1 MQFAT
6 AKPIDRNAKA
16 MAWGVL
22 VGIVLMLGAT
32 VAEAR
37 SPLDRSVNLSSRQ
50 WQLVDRMTQTTVFAA
65 LGINIVRGVDAIER
79 TRVQFAHT
87 LTALREG
94 DAELGL
100 VAPMSPEVLRQIDEM
115 EAQWRHYD
123 AMLETILTE
132 LRMLPQLDDSRIDEL
147 TDSHAL
153 LTAAIDET
161 TEAFRRSRARLTT
174 AHRLEATTSV
184 E

>member
-1 MQFAT
+1 MQIAT
-6 AKPIDRNAKA
+6 AKPTDRNAKA
-16 MAWGVL
+16 LACGVL

-32 VAEAR
+32 AADAL
-37 SPLDRSVNLSSRQ
+37 SPLDRSVSLSSQQ

-79 TRVQFAHT
+79 TRVEFAIT
-87 LTALREG
+87 LTGLREG
-94 DAELGL
+94 NAELGL
-100 VAPMSPEVLRQIDEM
+100 VAPMSLEVLRQIDEM
-115 EAQWRHYD
+115 EAHWRHYD
-123 AMLETILTE
+123 ATLETILSE

-147 TDSHAL
+147 ADSHAL

-174 AHRLEATTSV
+174 AHSLQAATNI